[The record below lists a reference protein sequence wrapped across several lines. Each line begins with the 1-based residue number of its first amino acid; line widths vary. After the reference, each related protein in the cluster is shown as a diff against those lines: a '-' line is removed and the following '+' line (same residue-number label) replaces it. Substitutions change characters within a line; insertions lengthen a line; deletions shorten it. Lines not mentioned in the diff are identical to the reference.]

1 MQQDHTQ
8 AHACLSRVLVLAR
21 QTHHPQEEDENTSV
35 HDFLKYVFSF
45 PHQRIIGTSK
55 FGIIKIRKKLGIFYH
70 FKNMTLCDVNS
81 DKIFDILVIVS
92 ATELLFGSPRLSAYF
107 LQSCLR

>member
-1 MQQDHTQ
+1 MQQDRTQ

-55 FGIIKIRKKLGIFYH
+55 FGIIKIRK
-70 FKNMTLCDVNS
+70 N
-81 DKIFDILVIVS
+81 
-92 ATELLFGSPRLSAYF
+92 
-107 LQSCLR
+107 